1 MGPGGAG
8 AAGLAV
14 LIVACLA
21 LPGIA
26 RRYSRAVV
34 PSTAAILSVI
44 EVPG

>member
-14 LIVACLA
+14 LILACLA
-21 LPGIA
+21 VPA
-26 RRYSRAVV
+26 MTRRRFAAIV
-34 PSTAAILSVI
+34 PSTVAMLSVI

>member
-14 LIVACLA
+14 LILACLA
-21 LPGIA
+21 VPGLA
-26 RRYSRAVV
+26 RRRSEAAV
-34 PSTAAILSVI
+34 PSAAAVLSVI